1 MRAFPQQWL
10 KVSVRLFLLCL
21 LSLFCASA
29 AFAQAQSDAA
39 DLQGYVRDPQG
50 AVVQNAKV
58 TARNPAT
65 NFSRTVNTNGEGYY
79 QILNLPPG
87 EYEVTVEAT
96 NYKKAVV
103 SSAVRTAANGSRR
116 NLPRSEGAHVQVRI
130 LNLLLRAFINYNG
143 DNKRVRRNRLRS
155 DSNSGFRMAL

>member
-1 MRAFPQQWL
+1 MMRAFPQQWL

-65 NFSRTVNTNGEGYY
+65 NFSRTVNTNGEGCY

-103 SSAVRTAANGSRR
+103 SSYKLTVGARADLDLKLEIGQLTEIVNVSTEDQPVIETSRTTVANTI
-116 NLPRSEGAHVQVRI
+116 E
-130 LNLLLRAFINYNG
+130 
-143 DNKRVRRNRLRS
+143 
-155 DSNSGFRMAL
+155 